1 MSLRLRLTLAYVGLF
16 ALALTALDI
25 GLYFVVNRAL
35 LNGIDNEL
43 NLGAQVLV
51 QSFNDAADEPTLRTD
66 LSDLP
71 AFLAQGSGL
80 DSFATTNLFVVVY
93 DNDGNPI
100 EYSPNLRSQLEFRQR
115 VTLNRETVME
125 ALRPAVSRATMDL
138 GVVRVR
144 TLMVPLAYNNPITGT
159 VQFQGLIQLSRP
171 IGETERA
178 LRIFL
183 YALAFGGVAVMMF
196 AAQGGA
202 WLTRAVFRP
211 IDVIART
218 AQSIVSAADLRR
230 RVPVPIVQDE
240 LQLLT
245 VTVNDLLGRIDN
257 LFEAQQRF
265 LADASHEIRTPL
277 AAMQG
282 NIEILQR
289 GAARDKE
296 LLEESLRDMQNESA
310 RLIRLVN
317 DLLMLARN
325 ESAAN
330 MRFVLVDMATL
341 LLEVV
346 RELKPLAHGVSLT
359 LDARTVVF
367 VEGDRDRI
375 KQALINVCMNA
386 LQHTS
391 PGGTVTCTLSGD
403 GQTARVTIA
412 DTGTGMSSG
421 DLEHIFD
428 RFYRADRSRTRTAG
442 AVGGGTG
449 LGLAI
454 VKYIVDAH
462 HGAIHVESTLNEGTT
477 FRIELPCIEAVND
490 DDNA

>member
-1 MSLRLRLTLAYVGLF
+1 LF

-66 LSDLP
+66 LSDLQ

-100 EYSPNLRSQLEFRQR
+100 EYSPNLRGQLEFRQR

-230 RVPVPIVQDE
+230 RVPVPVVQDE

-346 RELKPLAHGVSLT
+346 RELKPLANGVSLT

-462 HGAIHVESTLNEGTT
+462 HGAIHVESRLNEGTT
-477 FRIELPCIEAVND
+477 FRIELPCIEAVNED
-490 DDNA
+490 DDA

>member
-100 EYSPNLRSQLEFRQR
+100 EYSPNLRGQLEFRQR

-159 VQFQGLIQLSRP
+159 VQFQGLIQLSRS

-230 RVPVPIVQDE
+230 RVPVPVVQDE

-346 RELKPLAHGVSLT
+346 RELKPLANGVSLT

-367 VEGDRDRI
+367 VVGDRDRI

-462 HGAIHVESTLNEGTT
+462 HGAIHVESRLNEGTT

-490 DDNA
+490 DDDA

>member
-100 EYSPNLRSQLEFRQR
+100 EYSPNLRGQLEFRQR

-230 RVPVPIVQDE
+230 RVPVPVVQDE

-296 LLEESLRDMQNESA
+296 LLEESLRDMQNEAA

-346 RELKPLAHGVSLT
+346 RELKPLANGVSLT

-442 AVGGGTG
+442 TVGGGTG

-477 FRIELPCIEAVND
+477 FRIELPCIEAVNED
-490 DDNA
+490 DDA

>member
-1 MSLRLRLTLAYVGLF
+1 LF

-51 QSFNDAADEPTLRTD
+51 QSFNDAADEPRLRTD

-100 EYSPNLRSQLEFRQR
+100 EYSPNLRGQLEFRQR

-230 RVPVPIVQDE
+230 RVPVPVVQDE

-346 RELKPLAHGVSLT
+346 RELKPLANGVSLT

-412 DTGTGMSSG
+412 DTGTGMSSS

-490 DDNA
+490 DDDA